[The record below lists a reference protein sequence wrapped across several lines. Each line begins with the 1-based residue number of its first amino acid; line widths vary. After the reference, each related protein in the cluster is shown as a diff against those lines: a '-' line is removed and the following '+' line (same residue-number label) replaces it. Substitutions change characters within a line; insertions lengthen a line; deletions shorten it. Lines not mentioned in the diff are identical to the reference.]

1 MPTPPP
7 PNYEV
12 VSAHNRRG
20 EPLGRPPNVERLNIM
35 TNEKLRIR
43 HDIASMSAYTPTT
56 SLEVFAERLGL
67 AAENLIKLDANENP
81 YGPSPK
87 VIEALANLPN
97 MQVYPDPESG
107 RLRELLA
114 QYTGVPAEQIICGA
128 GADELIELIL
138 QLFIEPGD
146 AIINTPPTFAMYRFN
161 APLYHARVID
171 VYRRADFSIDRAA
184 IQKAVAQHNA
194 KLIFLCSPNN
204 PSGDLI
210 ERGDIKA
217 LLELP
222 ATIVVDE
229 AYIEFAEGESLAA
242 WVGEYP
248 NLIVLRTL
256 SKWAGL
262 AGLRIGYGLFPRA
275 LMPHLWKIKQPYNV
289 NVAADLAARVSLGDV
304 EFLLERVRQLIQ
316 QRMRME
322 AAFAELPFLS
332 PFPSQANFVLN
343 RVSGMTAACFR
354 DRLARAGII
363 VRYYEKPRLDDCI
376 RISAGTAAQID
387 RLLEV
392 FRSLVN

>member
-1 MPTPPP
+1 MPR
-7 PNYEV
+7 
-12 VSAHNRRG
+12 SCGAAD
-20 EPLGRPPNVERLNIM
+20 IM
-35 TNEKLRIR
+35 TNEKVRIR
-43 HDIASMSAYTPTT
+43 RDIASMSAYTPTT
-56 SLEVFAERLGL
+56 SLDVFAERLGI
-67 AAENLIKLDANENP
+67 APGNLIKLDANENP
-81 YGPSPK
+81 FGPSPK
-87 VIEALANLPN
+87 VIEALAALPN

-114 QYTGVPAEQIICGA
+114 DYTGVPAEQILCGA

-146 AIINTPPTFAMYRFN
+146 VIINTPPTFAMYSFN
-161 APLYHARVID
+161 APLYHARAVD
-171 VYRRADFSIDRAA
+171 VYRRADFSIDVAA
-184 IQKAVAQHNA
+184 IQRAVERHKA
-194 KLIFLCSPNN
+194 KLVFLCSPNN

-210 ERGDIKA
+210 AREDIQA

-229 AYIEFAEGESLAA
+229 AYIEFAEGGSLES

-289 NVAADLAARVSLGDV
+289 NVAADLAARVSLEDID
-304 EFLLERVRQLIQ
+304 FLLERVRQLVR
-316 QRMRME
+316 QRQRLE
-322 AAFAELPFLS
+322 VAFAELPFLA
-332 PFPSQANFVLN
+332 PYPSQSNFVLN
-343 RVSGMTAACFR
+343 RVGLMSAADFR

-363 VRYYEKPRLDDCI
+363 VRYYQKPRLEDCI
-376 RISAGTAAQID
+376 RISAGTPAQVD

-392 FRSLVN
+392 LRTLAKNEL